1 MRQGSIAE
9 RIAVTIGAE
18 MYREIRTG
26 IRTIGVWCS
35 SRTPFLSEHRNER
48 ADKRIG
54 ISTDG
59 AEAMYSLGDGRSGAM
74 RAGDDAEHRS
84 ACSASDAIAA
94 PAYTVRA
101 RVLHWL
107 TAFLILIMIPLG
119 VVIANEWGGSLQESF
134 YHLHRSLGALL
145 ILIVVARLIWRWMY
159 PPLPLPADI
168 AAIQRFAAHVTHW
181 GLYALLIVQPFCGWI
196 ATSAYRAPI
205 TVFGLFDLPPI
216 WPENRAFSE
225 QLFFV
230 HSLMGLAI
238 AGLVAAHIGAALYH
252 HFVRK
257 DRVLMRMIIG

>member
-1 MRQGSIAE
+1 MT
-9 RIAVTIGAE
+9 VGAE
-18 MYREIRTG
+18 MYRQIGTR

-35 SRTPFLSEHRNER
+35 GRIPFISEHRNE
-48 ADKRIG
+48 DPDTRIE

-59 AEAMYSLGDGRSGAM
+59 AEPMYGSGDGRGGAM
-74 RAGDDAEHRS
+74 PAGDAELRS
-84 ACSASDAIAA
+84 ARSTTDAIAA
-94 PAYTVRA
+94 PAYTMAA

-107 TAFLILIMIPLG
+107 TALLILMMIPLG

-159 PPLPLPADI
+159 PPLPLPDDI

-181 GLYALLIVQPFCGWI
+181 GLYALLIMQPFCGWI

-205 TVFGLFDLPPI
+205 PVFGLFNLPPI
-216 WPENRAFSE
+216 WPEDRPFSK

-230 HSLMGLAI
+230 HSLIGFAI
-238 AGLVAAHIGAALYH
+238 ACLVAAHIGAALYH

-257 DRVLMRMIIG
+257 DRVLMRMITG